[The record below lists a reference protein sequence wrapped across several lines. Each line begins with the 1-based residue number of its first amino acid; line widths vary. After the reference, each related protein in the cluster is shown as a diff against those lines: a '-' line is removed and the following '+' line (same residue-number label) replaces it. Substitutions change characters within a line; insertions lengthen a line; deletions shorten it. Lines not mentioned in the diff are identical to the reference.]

1 MKKLVINTQYME
13 NYGSPEKPYMKF
25 KGGSTYVM
33 YNCGDLDHND
43 NELATIVAQVRPYI
57 TTTLAD
63 SNGGCEEYIT
73 SSAVVK
79 HVDEAWDKWET
90 PIQFSFNGADVN
102 FIKVLDNQSEAGYLK
117 KSIIERTETW
127 TNNRENYKVEFLMED
142 GEFCKSN
149 AEVNAWLDANDS
161 EDEVL
166 LPEAG

>member
-1 MKKLVINTQYME
+1 MKKLVIETQYME
-13 NYGSPEKPYMKF
+13 NYGDAQSPYMKF

-33 YNCGDLDHND
+33 FNCGDELTE
-43 NELATIVAQVRPYI
+43 NEIATIIARVRPYI

-73 SSAVVK
+73 SHGIIDHKDA
-79 HVDEAWDKWET
+79 HCADFET
-90 PIQFSFNGADVN
+90 AIQFSFDGADVN
-102 FIKVLDNQSEAGYLK
+102 FIKRLDNQSEAGYLR

-161 EDEVL
+161 EEEIL

>member
-1 MKKLVINTQYME
+1 MKKLVITTQYME
-13 NYGSPEKPYMKF
+13 NYGNAEKPYMKF

-33 YNCGDLDHND
+33 PNCGDLDS
-43 NELATIVAQVRPYI
+43 NEQATLVARVRPFI
-57 TTTLAD
+57 TTTLVD
-63 SNGGCEEYIT
+63 SNYGCEEFIM
-73 SSAVVK
+73 SDAI
-79 HVDEAWDKWET
+79 VDHSEKVCDEWET

-149 AEVNAWLDANDS
+149 AEVNAWLDANES